1 MCVFSQP
8 KATPVRAVQIPAPAP
23 SPTPQ
28 DPAVRAARRKNRQ
41 VAALAQ
47 GRQSTILT
55 SGLGLSTPTT
65 SARKAALGA

>member
-1 MCVFSQP
+1 MCVFSQT

-28 DPAVRAARRKNRQ
+28 DPNVAKARKRNQQ

-55 SGLGLSTPTT
+55 SALGLSTPTT